1 MATNWNALVDD
12 LLAGKSRAMARAIT
26 AVENRTPE
34 SFLMLR
40 RLYAHS
46 GKGRVVGVTGSPG
59 VGKSTLVDRLAKT
72 YRDAGHNLAVV
83 AVDPTSPFS
92 GGAILG
98 DRIRMAA
105 LTTDPGVFIRSMATR
120 GKLGGLAAATH
131 DVVRTLDAAGRNP
144 IIVETVGVGQDEVE
158 IVQIADASIVVLA
171 PGMGDDVQALKA
183 GVMEIAD
190 VFAINKA
197 DRPGAEKLKQAIE
210 AMLSLAPRPDGWT
223 PPIVMTVATDDRG
236 VDALREA
243 VDQFFA
249 RAEAPETRIARRR
262 AAARRQLLALLEE
275 RLLANA
281 IDSIFPGAALD
292 KLVEAIAERKQD
304 PYTVVETVLR
314 TAQFEQ
320 WKESSS

>member
-1 MATNWNALVDD
+1 
-12 LLAGKSRAMARAIT
+12 
-26 AVENRTPE
+26 
-34 SFLMLR
+34 
-40 RLYAHS
+40 
-46 GKGRVVGVTGSPG
+46 
-59 VGKSTLVDRLAKT
+59 
-72 YRDAGHNLAVV
+72 
-83 AVDPTSPFS
+83 
-92 GGAILG
+92 
-98 DRIRMAA
+98 
-105 LTTDPGVFIRSMATR
+105 
-120 GKLGGLAAATH
+120 
-131 DVVRTLDAAGRNP
+131 
-144 IIVETVGVGQDEVE
+144 
-158 IVQIADASIVVLA
+158 
-171 PGMGDDVQALKA
+171 
-183 GVMEIAD
+183 MEIAD

>member
-1 MATNWNALVDD
+1 
-12 LLAGKSRAMARAIT
+12 MARAIT